1 MKYDKEIIIRL
12 KKKGKTWDEI
22 GEVFDTSGENVRAHA
37 KKQDWF
43 DEIREE
49 HKITDAAK
57 DTIDKKTEDR
67 KTGEITSEIKRKM
80 REKKVLTDDELLELH
95 ALDPKCF
102 QIRTITSNE
111 WTMTESGGEQ
121 WFNFQSKIV
130 AEPIKQKITPEFIK
144 NLFLDVQ
151 PSEVNFLADEVLNT
165 YLLLPFADWHWGLN
179 NTADYEV
186 IKSKI
191 ADRLLEGHREVVFVL
206 LGDFFHVDNLLNT
219 TVRGTRVD
227 DVDVEQ
233 ATQDAYQFMIDMLK
247 LALEQ
252 SPCVKLVYLQG
263 NHDSMTGYMFVQGI
277 KRMFPDVE
285 IDDSTETLKHTWVG
299 GHSVFLHHGDKI
311 TDRRLLGA
319 ITGKFPKEWGEGKQ
333 RYLITGHKHH
343 EKSLDLAGITH
354 YQVATPSKATKFEDD
369 YGYNGT
375 EQVQMLFR
383 FDDEKRDA
391 IYYL

>member
-1 MKYDKEIIIRL
+1 MGKSSEAIR
-12 KKKGKTWDEI
+12 I
-22 GEVFDTSGENVRAHA
+22 HA
-37 KKQDWF
+37 RRQDYYP
-43 DEIREE
+43 EIRKPNPNGSTEDIS
-49 HKITDAAK
+49 KQ
-57 DTIDKKTEDR
+57 TEDR
-67 KTGEITSEIKRKM
+67 KTGEITSQIKRRMK
-80 REKKVLTDDELLELH
+80 EKKVLSDDELLELH
-95 ALDPKCF
+95 GLDPNSF

-111 WTMTESGGEQ
+111 WSMTEKGGEQ

-130 AEPIKQKITPEFIK
+130 AEPITQKITPKFIK
-144 NLFLDVQ
+144 GLFEDVK
-151 PSEVNFLADEVLNT
+151 PRKIKLLADEILNT

-179 NTADYEV
+179 NTEDYEGL
-186 IKSKI
+186 KSKI
-191 ADRLLEGHREVVFVL
+191 ADRIIEGHQEIVFVL

-233 ATQDAYQFMIDMLK
+233 ATSDAYQFMIDMLK
-247 LALEQ
+247 TALEQ

-285 IDDSTETLKHTWVG
+285 VDDSNETLKHTWVG
-299 GHSVFLHHGDKI
+299 EHSVFLHHGDKI

-354 YQVATPSKATKFEDD
+354 YQVSTPSKATQYEDD
-369 YGYNGT
+369 YGYSGA